1 MWCPPCREPP
11 SAFTSQAKV
20 TAADPAKRAE
30 AATASPRATP
40 LAATAEPEATEG
52 DKHRPA
58 AKADEGAARR
68 QRAPRGPLEEAR
80 ADATDVLDG
89 WLFLGGQRAAASR
102 KALQDLGVTHVLN
115 CCSRIPCKFP
125 NVFKYAV
132 VEIFDTKHAD
142 LAKSAG
148 MERSR

>member
-1 MWCPPCREPP
+1 MRRAEHDGVVSTMSEPP

-20 TAADPAKRAE
+20 TTADPTKRAE

-40 LAATAEPEATEG
+40 LAATAEAEATEG

-115 CCSRIPCKFP
+115 CCSRIR
-125 NVFKYAV
+125 
-132 VEIFDTKHAD
+132 
-142 LAKSAG
+142 SALSA
-148 MERSR
+148 SRKWFSLSQTLSTNHSVSS